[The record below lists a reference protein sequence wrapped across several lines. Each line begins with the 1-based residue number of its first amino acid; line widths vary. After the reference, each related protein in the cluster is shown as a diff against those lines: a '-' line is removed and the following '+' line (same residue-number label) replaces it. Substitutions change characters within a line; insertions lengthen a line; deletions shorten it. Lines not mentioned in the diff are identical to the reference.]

1 MNRKIPAVLAA
12 AVTVAG
18 CVTLALAMGASHP
31 KGQPVGGTNG
41 WPAGLKE
48 LVNIDARTGGF
59 FVNSDDVFYFCGD
72 AKAFTKFLEQ
82 YAKLQDTPL
91 RLILHP
97 GRGMS
102 ATPWNDPKPEP
113 IDWSLAT
120 GNRAWR
126 QIGETGKK
134 PTQTSFDV
142 TVHLYLGGNIDL
154 KDLEVP
160 LEIEVQSSGE
170 IEKFIITHDA
180 QRQLVKERTE
190 KEKATEKVK

>member
-1 MNRKIPAVLAA
+1 MKRKIPAVLAA
-12 AVTVAG
+12 AVAVAG
-18 CVTLALAMGASHP
+18 CVTLALALGANHP

-41 WPAGLKE
+41 WPEGLKE
-48 LVNIDARTGGF
+48 LVNINARTGGF

-82 YAKLQDTPL
+82 YARLQDTPL

-102 ATPWNDPKPEP
+102 ATPWNAPKPEP

-120 GNRAWR
+120 QNRALR
-126 QIGETGKK
+126 QMVETGKK
-134 PTQTSFDV
+134 PTQTGYDV

-170 IEKFIITHDA
+170 MEKFIITHDA
-180 QRQLVKERTE
+180 QRQLVKEKAE
-190 KEKATEKVK
+190 KEKSK

>member
-1 MNRKIPAVLAA
+1 MKRKIPAVLAA
-12 AVTVAG
+12 VLVAAGWVTI
-18 CVTLALAMGASHP
+18 ALAMGANHP
-31 KGQPVGGTNG
+31 KGQPVGGTDA

-48 LVNIDARTGGF
+48 LVNIDARTGGY
-59 FVNSDDVFYFCGD
+59 FVNSDDVFYFRGD

-113 IDWSLAT
+113 IDWSLT
-120 GNRAWR
+120 TQDRAWR
-126 QIGETGKK
+126 EIGETGKK
-134 PTQTSFDV
+134 PAKRGYDV
-142 TVHLYLGGNIDL
+142 TVHLYLSGNIDL
-154 KDLEVP
+154 QNLEVP

-170 IEKFIITHDA
+170 MEKFIITHDA
-180 QRQLVKERTE
+180 QRQLVKEQA
-190 KEKATEKVK
+190 EKAKTQEKSK